1 EDPLAEQRP
10 GVEPAQMLTER
21 SHTSRNQDGGPAV
34 PIRWSGQGADV
45 PKRSSSRDL
54 RRQRAIQDQCRGLFS
69 RSSMREQRADHGG
82 YLTEGHIEDNRA
94 VQAGQTFPVRGGP
107 PLSLVFADPHEGERV
122 APARIGERYA
132 GIRRGAESCRDARD
146 DLESDPLLV

>member
-1 EDPLAEQRP
+1 MRAQIVERAEVRRWQDADHRRLDGVGAKRLQKANQFRRLLSRAGDEDPLAEQRP

-54 RRQRAIQDQCRGLFS
+54 RRQRAIQ
-69 RSSMREQRADHGG
+69 E
-82 YLTEGHIEDNRA
+82 
-94 VQAGQTFPVRGGP
+94 
-107 PLSLVFADPHEGERV
+107 
-122 APARIGERYA
+122 
-132 GIRRGAESCRDARD
+132 
-146 DLESDPLLV
+146 